1 MQAASEESKSSEI
14 LKRDKIIETL
24 SAECAAAKSAAQNEH
39 AKNLLLQKQLDDS
52 LREITMLQSKR
63 IMIAEAEKENSN
75 LKVSYFLCSSYFIIK
90 RFVPL
95 VKVTAL

>member
-39 AKNLLLQKQLDDS
+39 VKNLSLQKQLEDS

-63 IMIAEAEKENSN
+63 IITAEAEKENSN
-75 LKVSYFLCSSYFIIK
+75 LKVS
-90 RFVPL
+90 
-95 VKVTAL
+95 